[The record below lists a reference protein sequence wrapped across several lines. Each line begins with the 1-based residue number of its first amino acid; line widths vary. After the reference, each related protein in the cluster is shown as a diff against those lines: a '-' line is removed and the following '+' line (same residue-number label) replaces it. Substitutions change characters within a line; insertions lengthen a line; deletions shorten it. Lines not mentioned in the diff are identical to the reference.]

1 MFSISYYKIRLV
13 SLEINKKHGRGYEK
27 KKETGGKGGVGGRKQ
42 RGRRKRTGEREM
54 GRTEERLYE

>member
-27 KKETGGKGGVGGRKQ
+27 KKETGGKGGGRGEKAERAKEKNRREGDGKD
-42 RGRRKRTGEREM
+42 RGET
-54 GRTEERLYE
+54 L